1 MVKKKIPP
9 DKYNCIKVP
18 FDKIIKD
25 SDTKDKIFDCI
36 VRTNKITI
44 KTYQLLRLW
53 ILDKYHKNEAIPTIT
68 EDTIKM
74 VQKSILEKSAG
85 PKPKGN
91 NLALFNEFKSLHTLS
106 LENGNNLSQILGYN
120 ATSILTAIENNIK
133 CHFFD
138 YIRRFINSYFTH
150 IYQEEIKNKELKK
163 QLFTDLKKLKN
174 DIIDDTSTCDSKFHE
189 WLKNNR
195 NNIVP
200 KEFHKNG
207 YYYDIQVSPQ
217 KYFKHMIWMN
227 IELENIE
234 GKMYQF
240 MPLRTDLI
248 PKFIPLDTKSL
259 IEILVDKNKNK
270 YLQDIEFSKE
280 ILWNTYF
287 NINIKMKKYVFDYTI
302 ITDCYSASIRF
313 IHKDNLQKEI
323 EKKEKMRKG
332 RDKCKG
338 LTNEEKNI
346 LKNKKKEEQKNLKK
360 LQSTTQ
366 PNTQSNTK
374 NKKRKLEN
382 IEFPYIDEVDKNEL
396 EGHHIYIDPGKRDL
410 LSIIDDN
417 GNRLTYSNKQ
427 RIKETK
433 RLKYQQLIKNYK
445 DTLGISN
452 IENTLSIYN
461 SKTCN
466 IEKFKKYIEEKNKIN
481 DKLFNLYENEKF
493 RQYKWYA
500 HINKKRCEDN
510 MLNIIENKFGKD
522 TKIIMGDWCIKKQMR
537 NFISTPNIGI
547 KRKLNERF
555 DVFNIDE
562 YRTSCLHNK
571 TEEKC
576 DNLYLSDKTNKLRK
590 LHSVLTF
597 QMENN
602 GRGCINRDY
611 NGCLNMKK
619 IFNSFMTDGIR
630 PNRYSRGYNLI
641 KNTNTSLEGSNGI
654 RLEG

>member
-1 MVKKKIPP
+1 
-9 DKYNCIKVP
+9 
-18 FDKIIKD
+18 
-25 SDTKDKIFDCI
+25 
-36 VRTNKITI
+36 
-44 KTYQLLRLW
+44 
-53 ILDKYHKNEAIPTIT
+53 
-68 EDTIKM
+68 
-74 VQKSILEKSAG
+74 
-85 PKPKGN
+85 
-91 NLALFNEFKSLHTLS
+91 
-106 LENGNNLSQILGYN
+106 
-120 ATSILTAIENNIK
+120 
-133 CHFFD
+133 
-138 YIRRFINSYFTH
+138 
-150 IYQEEIKNKELKK
+150 
-163 QLFTDLKKLKN
+163 
-174 DIIDDTSTCDSKFHE
+174 
-189 WLKNNR
+189 
-195 NNIVP
+195 
-200 KEFHKNG
+200 
-207 YYYDIQVSPQ
+207 
-217 KYFKHMIWMN
+217 
-227 IELENIE
+227 
-234 GKMYQF
+234 

-259 IEILVDKNKNK
+259 IEILVDKDKNK

-313 IHKDNLQKEI
+313 IHKDNLQEEI
-323 EKKEKMRKG
+323 DKKEKMRKG
-332 RDKCKG
+332 RDECKG
-338 LTNEEKNI
+338 LTNEEKTI

-366 PNTQSNTK
+366 SIT
-374 NKKRKLEN
+374 KKRKVEN

-396 EGHHIYIDPGKRDL
+396 EGNHIYIDPGKRDL

-445 DTLGISN
+445 DTLGICDS
-452 IENTLSIYN
+452 ENTLSIYN
-461 SKTCN
+461 SKTCD
-466 IEKFKKYIEEKNKIN
+466 IEKFKKYIEEKNKVN
-481 DKLFNLYENEKF
+481 NNLFNLYEDEKF

-500 HINKKRCEDN
+500 YINKKRCEDN

-630 PNRYSRGYNLI
+630 PNRYIRGYDLI
-641 KNTNTSLEGSNGI
+641 KSTNTSLEGSNGI

>member
-1 MVKKKIPP
+1 MVKKKKPP

-18 FDKIIKD
+18 FNKIIKD
-25 SDTKDKIFDCI
+25 SDTKDKIFDCV

-53 ILDKYHKNEAIPTIT
+53 ILDKYHKNETIPTIT

-74 VQKSILEKSAG
+74 AQKSILEKSAG

-91 NLALFNEFKSLHTLS
+91 NLALFNEFKGFHTLS

-150 IYQEEIKNKELKK
+150 IYQEEIKHKEFKK

-174 DIIDDTSTCDSKFHE
+174 DIIDDTTSCDSKFHE

-227 IELENIE
+227 IELEKIE

-259 IEILVDKNKNK
+259 IEILVDKDKNK

-280 ILWNTYF
+280 ILWHTYF

-313 IHKDNLQKEI
+313 IHKDNLQEEI
-323 EKKEKMRKG
+323 DKKEKMRKG
-332 RDKCKG
+332 RDECKG
-338 LTNEEKNI
+338 LTNEEKTI
-346 LKNKKKEEQKNLKK
+346 LKNKKKEEQKNIKK
-360 LQSTTQ
+360 LQSS
-366 PNTQSNTK
+366 TQSITK
-374 NKKRKLEN
+374 NKKRKVEN

-396 EGHHIYIDPGKRDL
+396 EGNHIYIDPGKRDL

-445 DTLGISN
+445 DKLGICDM
-452 IENTLSIYN
+452 ENTLSIYN
-461 SKTCN
+461 SKTCD
-466 IEKFKKYIEEKNKIN
+466 IEKFKKYIEEKNKVN
-481 DKLFNLYENEKF
+481 DNLFKLYENEKF

-500 HINKKRCEDN
+500 YINKKRCEDN
-510 MLNIIENKFGKD
+510 MINIIENKFGKD
-522 TKIIMGDWCIKKQMR
+522 VKIIMGDWCIKKQMR

-576 DNLYLSDKTNKLRK
+576 DNLYLSDKRNKLRK

-630 PNRYSRGYNLI
+630 PNRYSRGYDLI

>member
-174 DIIDDTSTCDSKFHE
+174 DIIDDTTTCDSKFHE

-259 IEILVDKNKNK
+259 IEILVDKDKNK

-366 PNTQSNTK
+366 SIT
-374 NKKRKLEN
+374 KKRKVEN

-510 MLNIIENKFGKD
+510 MLNIIENKFGKYA
-522 TKIIMGDWCIKKQMR
+522 KIIMGDWCIKKQMR

-576 DNLYLSDKTNKLRK
+576 DNLYLSDKANKLRK